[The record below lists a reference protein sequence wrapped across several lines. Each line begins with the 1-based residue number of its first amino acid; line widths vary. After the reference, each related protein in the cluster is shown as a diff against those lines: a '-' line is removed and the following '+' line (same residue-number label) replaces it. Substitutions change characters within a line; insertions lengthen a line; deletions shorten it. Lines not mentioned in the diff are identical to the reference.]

1 MTVSAAF
8 LVAAL
13 SVSASDR
20 MAMADRLFNRGEFA
34 AARTEYL
41 ALKKEPGL
49 DRSALLYRLIAIGKA
64 LKDDSLVREQ
74 SAVFLKEF
82 PGHEKEYQVRFFR
95 ALVGTEEQKLTELKG
110 LDHDGVPNDIRA
122 GALCILGTQLDD
134 DALLERSIKLD
145 PSGSY
150 TAYAK
155 STRATKL
162 MKSKDPAERR
172 RAVTLFMEL
181 VYGKDQQL
189 AKEALYAATYL
200 SYADGKYQEAD
211 ALAKRFL
218 KSYPKDERIKA
229 VRNIL
234 AMSAYRLG
242 RYVQALDFCT
252 DDTDEWQLLVRA
264 SAYERLG
271 QGADA
276 RQAAEKGLAAFPK
289 GECRAMLELIVARAS
304 FADAV
309 RDNDKAKTLEN
320 ARRAAELSKTSS
332 DRIRLAWALENAG
345 EREAAEEEYQ
355 LIARDFPNTDI
366 SADALY
372 RRAMSMLRREQWS
385 AAEVALEEAISSG
398 KLASERVSVAYYWR
412 GIAASRL
419 GHVRE
424 SVELLTKALE
434 GTLGLDERREA
445 RLIIA
450 DSDFNEGRRD
460 RAITAYTEL
469 VKEGAVERMS
479 AAKILAVGRIL
490 SGEEARICAKAL
502 IANESPEWRQAGYAL
517 LGDVEWSFENLTAGA
532 YAYQKCLDEPCQ
544 TEVVS
549 RVSLALG
556 LYLVREGNVSDAE
569 KILKK
574 AVELNA
580 KDGEARASAYV
591 GLARAALLKDDVE
604 AAKGYATV
612 VMTLFEKTKA
622 AEDAKEILQ

>member
-1 MTVSAAF
+1 MTFSAAI
-8 LVAAL
+8 LLAAL

-49 DRSALLYRLIAIGKA
+49 DRASLLYRLIAIGKA
-64 LKDDSLVREQ
+64 LKDDALVREQ

-95 ALVGTEEQKLTELKG
+95 ALVGTDEQKIAELKG

-162 MKSKDPAERR
+162 MKSSDPADRR
-172 RAVTLFMEL
+172 RAVTLFMDL
-181 VYGKDQQL
+181 VFGKDQQL

-200 SYADGKYQEAD
+200 SYVDGKYQEAD

-218 KSYPKDERIKA
+218 KAYPNDERIKP

-271 QGADA
+271 QGSEA

-289 GECRAMLELIVARAS
+289 GECRALLELIVARIS

-309 RDNDKAKTLEN
+309 QTNDKTKALEH

-332 DRIRLAWALENAG
+332 DRIRLAWALENVG
-345 EREAAEEEYQ
+345 DRESAEEEYQ
-355 LIARDFPNTDI
+355 LIARDFPNTEI
-366 SADALY
+366 AADALF
-372 RRAMSMLRREQWS
+372 RRAMSLLRREQWS
-385 AAEVALEEAISSG
+385 AADVALDEAIASG
-398 KLASERVSVAYYWR
+398 KLPAERQSIAYYWR

-419 GHVRE
+419 GHVQE
-424 SVELLTKALE
+424 SVALLQKALE
-434 GTLGLDERREA
+434 GSIGLDERREA

-450 DSDFNEGRRD
+450 DADYNEGRRD
-460 RAITAYTEL
+460 KAIAEYAEL

-479 AAKILAVGRIL
+479 AAKTLAVGKL
-490 SGEEARICAKAL
+490 MTGDEARICAKAL
-502 IANESPEWRQAGYAL
+502 IANDSAEWRQAGYAL
-517 LGDVEWSFENLTAGA
+517 LGDIEWSFENLTAGA

-549 RVSLALG
+549 RVSLVLG
-556 LYLVREGNVSDAE
+556 LYLVREGNVSDGE
-569 KILKK
+569 KILKR

-580 KDGEARASAYV
+580 KDGEARASAYI

-604 AAKGYATV
+604 SAKGYATV
-612 VMTLFEKTKA
+612 VLTLFEKTKA
-622 AEDAKEILQ
+622 AEDAKEILK